1 MLSDRR
7 VSEGARG
14 SVRVACGTGRVDG
27 RSEGG
32 VMPTAVAQHISRI
45 EAAITAGMAAKSPVA
60 ASWARSA
67 QLYRLDPSSRP
78 GESRITEG
86 ELALARERLGP
97 LLPTAAPHLDR
108 LFQMVGGLGGCIIL
122 ADAQGVAVDRR
133 GAPGDDRTFAG
144 AGLWTG
150 TVWSEADVGTNGI
163 GTCLVEG
170 RAVTIH
176 RDQHFLARNIGLSCS
191 SAPVHGPEGRL
202 AAVID
207 VSTARAD
214 LGDAV
219 AGLIGSTVAEVAR
232 KVEADLFHLHF
243 PRARVLMVPGLDRGL
258 GALLAV
264 DADDLVIG
272 ATRAARQH
280 LGLSGDLMA
289 APRLVA
295 DLLGLEGHDS
305 LEEAERAVLTRALVR
320 SAGNVSAAARALG
333 LSRATMHRK
342 LDSRADRKPD

>member
-1 MLSDRR
+1 
-7 VSEGARG
+7 
-14 SVRVACGTGRVDG
+14 
-27 RSEGG
+27 
-32 VMPTAVAQHISRI
+32 MPTPVAQHAARI
-45 EAAITAGMAAKSPVA
+45 EAAIITGLAAKSALA

-67 QLYRLDPSSRP
+67 QLYRLDPSSRRS
-78 GESRITEG
+78 ESRITEA
-86 ELALARERLGP
+86 ELAVARERMGP

-108 LFQMVGGLGGCIIL
+108 LFQMVGGLGACIVL
-122 ADAQGVAVDRR
+122 ADPHGVAVDRR
-133 GAPGDDRTFAG
+133 GAAADDRAFAG

-163 GTCLVEG
+163 GTCLAEG

-191 SAPVHGPEGRL
+191 SAPVHGPDGRL

-214 LGDAV
+214 VADAV
-219 AGLIGSTVAEVAR
+219 AGLIGGTVAEVAR
-232 KVEADLFHLHF
+232 KVEADLFHLQF
-243 PRARVLMVPGLDRGL
+243 PRARILLVPGLDRGL

-264 DADDLVIG
+264 DADDVVVG

-280 LGLSGDLMA
+280 LGLAGDLA
-289 APRLVA
+289 ETPRLVT
-295 DLLGLEGHDS
+295 DLLGLEGNDS
-305 LEEAERAVLTRALVR
+305 LDEAERAVLTRALVR

-342 LDSRADRKPD
+342 LDRR